1 MFKSRPRNQTAK
13 GVSTTPFLFGGD
25 DSLTFTRIDK
35 INSACFAHTR
45 V

>member
-13 GVSTTPFLFGGD
+13 GVSTTLFLFEVKTL
-25 DSLTFTRIDK
+25 SPSRSIDK
-35 INSACFAHTR
+35 INSAFFAR